1 MSNTKGIATL
11 AGGCFWC
18 TEAIF
23 KRLKGV
29 ESVLPGYTGG
39 TVDNP
44 TYQEVCT
51 GNTGHAEATQI
62 EFDPN

>member
-1 MSNTKGIATL
+1 MEKATL

-29 ESVLPGYTGG
+29 ESVVSLSL
-39 TVDNP
+39 D
-44 TYQEVCT
+44 
-51 GNTGHAEATQI
+51 I
-62 EFDPN
+62 R

>member
-1 MSNTKGIATL
+1 METATF

-29 ESVLPGYTGG
+29 ENVMSGYSGG
-39 TVDNP
+39 KMGNP
-44 TYQEVCT
+44 NYEEVSS
-51 GNTGHAEATQI
+51 GDTGHAEAVQI
-62 EFDPN
+62 QFDPKVIP

>member
-1 MSNTKGIATL
+1 MEKATFAGGPARYARATV

-29 ESVLPGYTGG
+29 SSVMQPLL
-39 TVDNP
+39 
-44 TYQEVCT
+44 E
-51 GNTGHAEATQI
+51 
-62 EFDPN
+62 